1 MLIKLWNQGK
11 KAEGALLDSDNG
23 RVYPMYKDTVYV
35 RWTEDED
42 EDGNYSMVFFK
53 GLRQAQVGII
63 EYDFKQVQ
71 SAKRNRVFPKKLGF
85 CCTIF

>member
-1 MLIKLWNQGK
+1 MAELSDEEKAQLTVDLADEIPRESPLKLWNQGK

-42 EDGNYSMVFFK
+42 EDGSYSMVFFK
-53 GLRQAQVGII
+53 GRMQARIRAI
-63 EYDFKQVQ
+63 EV
-71 SAKRNRVFPKKLGF
+71 
-85 CCTIF
+85 